1 MNLVQRGSRD
11 SDVALGAVRGAS
23 GNRVVF
29 SKAVNHIPSVP
40 PIWNKEANEL
50 TSAPFTQN
58 SGHPQTRKRATTAFL
73 RKRAKTAS
81 NSLIHNEPAW
91 AKG

>member
-1 MNLVQRGSRD
+1 MNSRC
-11 SDVALGAVRGAS
+11 VALGAVRGAS

-29 SKAVNHIPSVP
+29 SEAVTPSVP

-58 SGHPQTRKRATTAFL
+58 SDTLCAHYAIFILERLSSKNFL
-73 RKRAKTAS
+73 
-81 NSLIHNEPAW
+81 LILLVH
-91 AKG
+91 